1 MSAHRFDLDLTQPAQ
16 SGVYFVGTA
25 DLDRLAKAARR
36 DELQV
41 CRTDLGG
48 CADKHELLQ
57 RLAVSLT
64 LPASFGHN
72 WDALA
77 DCLRDMGWL
86 PAWGYVLLF
95 ERGDDLRNAAP
106 EISPPCSACWTTRP
120 PSVPTT
126 TNPGS
131 RFWPCPTRRSTAADR
146 VTLRLCQRAHHPGY
160 PCKRSISNW
169 KAATSS

>member
-16 SGVYFVGTA
+16 SGVYFVGTD

-77 DCLRDMGWL
+77 DCLRDMSWL
-86 PAWGYVLLF
+86 PAWGYALLF
-95 ERGDDLRNAAP
+95 ERGDDLRKAAP
-106 EISPPCSACWTTRP
+106 EDFTTLLG
-120 PSVPTT
+120 VL
-126 TNPGS
+126 
-131 RFWPCPTRRSTAADR
+131 DD
-146 VTLRLCQRAHHPGY
+146 
-160 PCKRSISNW
+160 
-169 KAATSS
+169 AATFGADHDKPWFAFLALPDEAFDGG